1 LFVFFPIERG
11 TVENFQLKESRIE
24 NDPELLEDFQDYHRK
39 RIEAISV
46 PIKKPVF
53 QNFYREGTKASGE
66 KVSIK
71 NHITNLIFGGKRGK
85 IK

>member
-1 LFVFFPIERG
+1 
-11 TVENFQLKESRIE
+11 
-24 NDPELLEDFQDYHRK
+24 
-39 RIEAISV
+39 
-46 PIKKPVF
+46 VF

-71 NHITNLIFGGKRGK
+71 NHITNLIFGGKRGN